1 MFLHLDR
8 GSHIPIYLQIKESLE
23 CLIAQGTLR
32 PGERLPSTRQL
43 ALELGINRMTVD
55 AAFSQLEAEGLITS
69 HVGRGTFVNRPAAVE
84 PKKRIEMNRDPE
96 AISRLW
102 APLFVDH
109 RSSTMSLPTMSSRA
123 GVKTISFVA
132 AAPAP
137 DLFPAIDFRRCAD
150 SVLKRRTEEISRI
163 GSSDG
168 LSALK
173 SYLARW
179 FTQ

>member
-43 ALELGINRMTVD
+43 ATELGINRMTVD
-55 AAFSQLEAEGLITS
+55 AAFSQLEADGLITS
-69 HVGRGTFVNRPAAVE
+69 HVGRGTFVNRAAAVE
-84 PKKRIEMNRDPE
+84 RVQHLDAGRDPE

-109 RSSTMSLPTMSSRA
+109 RPTSMSLPT
-123 GVKTISFVA
+123 
-132 AAPAP
+132 
-137 DLFPAIDFRRCAD
+137 
-150 SVLKRRTEEISRI
+150 
-163 GSSDG
+163 
-168 LSALK
+168 
-173 SYLARW
+173 
-179 FTQ
+179 